1 VNEGPSRVEVAGVP
15 VDRVDLAGALDRL
28 REALAAGRQVQVATV
43 NMDFL
48 VRAQRHGELRA
59 VLERSELN
67 VADGAPVV
75 WVSRLLG
82 RPVPSRVAGADL
94 VPRLM
99 EEAARLGARV
109 FLLGGEDGAAE
120 AAGRRLA
127 RSVPGLS
134 VVGTFEPPRAS
145 LDQMDSKRIV
155 ELVNASGADILLV
168 ALGNPKQELWIA
180 RHRHHLPSVSVA
192 IGVGCVFDLW
202 ADRARRAP
210 AWMRRAG
217 LEWLHR
223 LAAEPRRL
231 AGRYLTDATWLVL
244 IASRA
249 LVQRAL
255 AALVLN

>member
-1 VNEGPSRVEVAGVP
+1 
-15 VDRVDLAGALDRL
+15 
-28 REALAAGRQVQVATV
+28 
-43 NMDFL
+43 
-48 VRAQRHGELRA
+48 
-59 VLERSELN
+59 
-67 VADGAPVV
+67 
-75 WVSRLLG
+75 
-82 RPVPSRVAGADL
+82 
-94 VPRLM
+94 M
-99 EEAARLGARV
+99 EEAARRGARV
-109 FLLGGEDGAAE
+109 FLLGGEDGVAE

-127 RSVPGLS
+127 HTVPGLS
-134 VVGTFEPPRAS
+134 VVGTHETPRAS
-145 LDQMDSKRIV
+145 LDQMDSQRIV

-168 ALGNPKQELWIA
+168 ALGHPKQELWIA
-180 RHRHHLPSVSVA
+180 RHRHRLPNVAVA

-210 AWMRRAG
+210 EWMRRAG